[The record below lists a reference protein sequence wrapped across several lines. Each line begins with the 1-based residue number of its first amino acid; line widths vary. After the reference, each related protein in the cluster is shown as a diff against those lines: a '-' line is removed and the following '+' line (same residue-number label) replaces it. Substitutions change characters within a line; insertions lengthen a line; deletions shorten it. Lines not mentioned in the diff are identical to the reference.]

1 MQEVCNFFSI
11 MRESDAAQSGGYRVV
26 ENCSKFDAA
35 LTGFF
40 VVVFEEELGKVYD
53 FVEDRFSNLFDYF
66 KENVESGQGSFAFD
80 LLRDTIHLTSFTEE
94 FVTNA
99 GSVQNF
105 LDLYGRGS
113 SVIEFADMGENEFPS
128 EQVEL
133 ESFAPVGEMRGIQND
148 EESDETQYFR
158 NEAWQQETIEEP
170 PTWQPEQE
178 PIEEPLTWQPEQ
190 ESVEEQSAWQPEPEP
205 TEEPSAW
212 QPEQESTEEQ
222 STWQSGQESVV
233 EQPKP
238 VILQKAKRTESE
250 PESKSECVTAS
261 IAYPIKCSGV
271 DIEGAT
277 FQDGKIIVKFEELSK
292 FVNSIVAVASSLE
305 NKDAV
310 NRRTLT
316 IEDLEM
322 AAAEVDKYSPSVVKE
337 FLISYVL
344 HANQDL
350 DLVRVTALLDDFCT
364 YISERKIACY

>member
-11 MRESDAAQSGGYRVV
+11 VRESDAAQSGGYRVV

-178 PIEEPLTWQPEQ
+178 TIEESPIWQPEQ
-190 ESVEEQSAWQPEPEP
+190 EPIKEPPTWQPEPEP
-205 TEEPSAW
+205 TEEQSAW
-212 QPEQESTEEQ
+212 QPE
-222 STWQSGQESVV
+222 QESVV

-238 VILQKAKRTESE
+238 VTLQKLKRTESE

-261 IAYPIKCSGV
+261 IAYPIECNGV

-305 NKDAV
+305 NKDAI

-316 IEDLEM
+316 IEDLEI